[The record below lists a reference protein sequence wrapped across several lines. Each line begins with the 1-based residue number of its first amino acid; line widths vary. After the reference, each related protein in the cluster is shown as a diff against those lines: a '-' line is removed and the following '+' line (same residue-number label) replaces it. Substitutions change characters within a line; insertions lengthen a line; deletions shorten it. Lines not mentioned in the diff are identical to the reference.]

1 MGKQKKRI
9 SVYDLLKHGV
19 SGVIIGIVSFL
30 SENAFQNSGTCK
42 LRRCAGI

>member
-1 MGKQKKRI
+1 MGKQKSI
-9 SVYDLLKHGV
+9 SVYDLPKHGV

-30 SENAFQNSGTCK
+30 SENAFQNSGTGK